1 MSDAALIAKNAKAV
15 DRYITSDEFAQK
27 GSAPAGL
34 NLEADRKG
42 ESKIPMS
49 LRHVRLLD
57 QGAKDEEGKV
67 DLSRRQVAL
76 ALAHVRRTYGDYYR
90 AVMRVEADPGIRTRW
105 KKGVERDAELGY
117 STDEEIVAELRAI
130 ESKECMPRVVAM
142 AIMYRQRKKAKRR
155 IEIEAIQKAV
165 LREEHRRRVGE
176 ADSERWIYSYRK
188 ACEKA
193 ALYIEERW
201 PGTELEILGYPEE
214 EPASTLTQAAAMDRE
229 EKRRDLRALS
239 HHRRY
244 REFLAIEAERSD
256 STRAVVKEVWSDR
269 YGMSIASVERS
280 IRFCERH
287 EWPLGDYK
295 EDDRGRERTVEPRLR
310 WPGYAAPRVEDEDT
324 G

>member
-1 MSDAALIAKNAKAV
+1 MSDAVLIAKNAKAV
-15 DRYITSDEFAQK
+15 DRYIMSDEFAQK

-67 DLSRRQVAL
+67 DLSRRQIAL
-76 ALAHVRRTYGDYYR
+76 ALAYVRRTYFDYYR

-105 KKGVERDAELGY
+105 RKGVERDAERGY
-117 STDEEIVAELRAI
+117 STDEEIVAELEAI
-130 ESKECMPRVVAM
+130 ECENPLPRTTAM
-142 AIMYRQRKKAKRR
+142 MIMHKRRRKAKRP
-155 IEIEAIQKAV
+155 IEFEAIQKAV
-165 LREEHRRRVGE
+165 QREDHRSRVGE
-176 ADSERWIYSYRK
+176 ADSGRWIYSYRK

-193 ALYIEERW
+193 ALYIQQMW
-201 PGTELEILGYPEE
+201 PGTELDVLGYPEE
-214 EPASTLTQAAAMDRE
+214 ESASTLTQAAAMDRE
-229 EKRRDLRALS
+229 EKRRELRALA

-244 REFLAIEAERSD
+244 REFLAIEAERGD
-256 STRAVVKEVWSDR
+256 STRAVIKEVWSER
-269 YGMSIASVERS
+269 YGMSIASIERS

-287 EWPLGDYK
+287 EWPPGDYQ
-295 EDDRGRERTVEPRLR
+295 EDDRGRERPVEPRLR
-310 WPGYAAPRVEDEDT
+310 WPGHAAPGVQEENT